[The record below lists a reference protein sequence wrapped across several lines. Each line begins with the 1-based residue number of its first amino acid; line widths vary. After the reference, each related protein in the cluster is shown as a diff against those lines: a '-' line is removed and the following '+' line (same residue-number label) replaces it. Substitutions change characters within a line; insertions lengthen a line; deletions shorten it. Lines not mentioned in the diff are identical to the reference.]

1 MRKSRHCRHGGKR
14 RSRHRRG
21 GRQRVYSMIGCAAAA
36 RSKRGGGGGSCG
48 ACGCPIAPLS
58 WSEMNNN
65 AAQLG
70 GGCGCGAG
78 NILPTFG
85 GGSSSQTGGGDTVDA
100 GAPYAPCGVSNCNPI
115 VGAGQYGGSS
125 FYKAPTPIPGPFVG
139 SPWGASIAK
148 WPVVDGIS
156 GDRNYYAGIG
166 KVIDNDPALQMRMD
180 DSGYRTANSQVGGYR
195 YAADE
200 DAVAVAEEASASA
213 ASSASLP
220 ASLSAVAP
228 SSTTRRRR
236 RRRSRRSSSS
246 SRRRSS
252 TDSAPHRRRS
262 SDRFSLR
269 RGGGLLPQELVN
281 MGRAAAF
288 QVNSAYNTL
297 AGVPAPVNPA
307 PYQDQLVSRRPLVA
321 ELAAAAV

>member
-1 MRKSRHCRHGGKR
+1 
-14 RSRHRRG
+14 
-21 GRQRVYSMIGCAAAA
+21 MIGCAA
-36 RSKRGGGGGSCG
+36 RKKRGGGGSCG

-78 NILPTFG
+78 GNILPTFG
-85 GGSSSQTGGGDTVDA
+85 GGSSQKGGGDTVDA
-100 GAPYAPCGVSNCNPI
+100 GAPYTPCGVSNCNPI

-139 SPWGASIAK
+139 SPWGASISK

-180 DSGYRTANSQVGGYR
+180 DSGYGTANSQVGGYR

-200 DAVAVAEEASASA
+200 DEAAVAEEASALAATKTTPVSA
-213 ASSASLP
+213 LSSAMSP
-220 ASLSAVAP
+220 S

-236 RRRSRRSSSS
+236 RRRRSSSS

-252 TDSAPHRRRS
+252 ADSASHRRRS
-262 SDRFSLR
+262 SSSDRLSLR